1 MNAQITDI
9 EIKDGVTYKAW
20 TFNGEAPGPVVVVN
34 EGDTI
39 HFTLENMDPAMDH
52 SMDFHAVH
60 TAPNKGFADVKPHE
74 NGTFVYQAS
83 SPNVIWESKMDT

>member
-1 MNAQITDI
+1 
-9 EIKDGVTYKAW
+9 
-20 TFNGEAPGPVVVVN
+20 
-34 EGDTI
+34 
-39 HFTLENMDPAMDH
+39 MDH

-83 SPNVIWESKMDT
+83 SPGVFMYHCGTGPVLLHVGNGMHGTIIVKLRWVSDEMMKLTVSLS